1 MADLFIWRAGEHDIQ
16 NRFPRR
22 LLPIHEL
29 GPEPQKQELRCSR
42 RSKCQ
47 HWPRSWLPGLR
58 GRPRDVSGSL
68 SVLRAGCDRGQGRLT
83 GQGVGTLS
91 PGRGNLFSTAAA
103 DGATGGLQRTV
114 GGSTLEARVWLFF
127 RVYLLFKKNNKS
139 FFRGWL
145 SHAAPGPPSSRSFQ
159 TVASLSSLVLA
170 TLLPFPGRQRWGW
183 EWSSRD
189 QRFRLRGCALPA
201 APPPAC

>member
-1 MADLFIWRAGEHDIQ
+1 M
-16 NRFPRR
+16 
-22 LLPIHEL
+22 
-29 GPEPQKQELRCSR
+29 
-42 RSKCQ
+42 
-47 HWPRSWLPGLR
+47 
-58 GRPRDVSGSL
+58 
-68 SVLRAGCDRGQGRLT
+68 LRAGCDRGQGRLT

-114 GGSTLEARVWLFF
+114 GGSTLEAQVWLF

-170 TLLPFPGRQRWGW
+170 TLPPSPDDNAGAESEVPGTRGFASVGVHFRQR
-183 EWSSRD
+183 
-189 QRFRLRGCALPA
+189 RLLPA
-201 APPPAC
+201 NIPGWPRRALCWPLPPPLPIPCTRAFGLLKLGG